1 MAAFISTNLTV
12 SDFLIKV
19 AKKGANVFRTAR
31 CSAIPGVNRPCTLL
45 DPPPGINIA
54 SSKKCPEAMNVA
66 SEVKITMGYRNI
78 KKSAKLIDIFK
89 FGTLQDLRML
99 VSNMCTR

>member
-54 SSKKCPEAMNVA
+54 SSKKCPEATNVA
-66 SEVKITMGYRNI
+66 SEVKSHWVMKNHEKCKIIISM
-78 KKSAKLIDIFK
+78 KKGSK
-89 FGTLQDLRML
+89 TL
-99 VSNMCTR
+99 